1 MFRVIVIQFLCVLP
15 IAVIAFVA
23 GMVFMRANYLQIIR
37 WQKRQIN
44 RMQRREAPAPCCTEY
59 ENL

>member
-23 GMVFMRANYLQIIR
+23 GMVYMRANYLQIIR

-44 RMQRREAPAPCCTEY
+44 RMQRREAPAPWAE
-59 ENL
+59 